1 MIKDRVFSGAK
12 LGFIGVGNMG
22 GALVRAARKNTPSTA
37 ICVANRSPEKAK
49 ALADEIPCRVKSN
62 AEIAAW
68 AEDDFRSVN
77 GQLQWIIAESLKRH
91 GRNIKRE
98 NGTKTN
104 VKKTTK

>member
-68 AEDDFRSVN
+68 ADYIVL
-77 GQLQWIIAESLKRH
+77 G
-91 GRNIKRE
+91 
-98 NGTKTN
+98 
-104 VKKTTK
+104 VKPQMMGAFLLSS